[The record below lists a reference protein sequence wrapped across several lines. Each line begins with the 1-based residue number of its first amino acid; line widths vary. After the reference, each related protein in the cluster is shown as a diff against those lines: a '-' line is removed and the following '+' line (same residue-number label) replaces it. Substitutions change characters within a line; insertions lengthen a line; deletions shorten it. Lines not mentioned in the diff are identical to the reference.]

1 MDQDM
6 KVDFANRLS
15 VTLRYL
21 HSGNSGDVG
30 CRFGIHYI

>member
-1 MDQDM
+1 MGQDM
-6 KVDFANRLS
+6 KADFANPLL

-30 CRFGIHYI
+30 YRFGIHYI